1 MTVYHAFDQAALDAQ
16 YNCRAMVPE
25 HPRHIEGWAHDS
37 EAVRTAHPDARLDLA
52 YGSGERERLD
62 FFPAQPGAPLH
73 LFIHG
78 GYWRALDKA
87 NFSYPAAAFASAG
100 VAYAAINYP
109 LAPRA
114 SVDVIV
120 ASVRRALAWLIGHA
134 GELGVDPASLGT
146 IPLDTYYND
155 QLSQDVMTV
164 MQQNLADIGIQ
175 VELMPLDGAS
185 WSARYYDNN
194 ESSMSFLGGANGA
207 DPNRAYQYFYSSSPG
222 NTYNYSNP
230 ALDELLEAGRKEMD
244 PDARTAIYQE
254 ACTILGQDQPWIF
267 LWQTTR
273 YSVVSTRISNFLFTP
288 AAGGGSYYDQA
299 ELWDIEG

>member
-134 GELGVDPASLGT
+134 GELGVDPAGISLSGHSAGGHLT
-146 IPLDTYYND
+146 A
-155 QLSQDVMTV
+155 MA
-164 MQQNLADIGIQ
+164 LAD
-175 VELMPLDGAS
+175 
-185 WSARYYDNN
+185 
-194 ESSMSFLGGANGA
+194 
-207 DPNRAYQYFYSSSPG
+207 
-222 NTYNYSNP
+222 P
-230 ALDELLEAGRKEMD
+230 ALPRGAVRGAVPISGLYDLEPIRLSYLNGELGLDAAAARRNSPIHAAPSVRCPVLLAVGGRESPEFHRQQASFADAWRGQCAGMETMISAGDDHFSIVGHLGDPGSALFRAVARLARGEAS
-244 PDARTAIYQE
+244 A
-254 ACTILGQDQPWIF
+254 
-267 LWQTTR
+267 
-273 YSVVSTRISNFLFTP
+273 
-288 AAGGGSYYDQA
+288 
-299 ELWDIEG
+299 

>member
-87 NFSYPAAAFASAG
+87 NFSYPSAAFASVG

-134 GELGVDPASLGT
+134 GELGVDPAGISLSGHSAGGHLT
-146 IPLDTYYND
+146 A
-155 QLSQDVMTV
+155 MA
-164 MQQNLADIGIQ
+164 LAD
-175 VELMPLDGAS
+175 
-185 WSARYYDNN
+185 
-194 ESSMSFLGGANGA
+194 
-207 DPNRAYQYFYSSSPG
+207 
-222 NTYNYSNP
+222 P
-230 ALDELLEAGRKEMD
+230 ALPRGAVRGAVPISGLYDLEPIRLSYLNGELGLDAAAARRNSPIHAAPSVRCPVLLAVGGRESPEFHRQQASFADAWRGQCAGMETMISAGDDHFSIVGHLGDPGSALFRAVARLARGEAS
-244 PDARTAIYQE
+244 A
-254 ACTILGQDQPWIF
+254 
-267 LWQTTR
+267 
-273 YSVVSTRISNFLFTP
+273 
-288 AAGGGSYYDQA
+288 
-299 ELWDIEG
+299 